1 MKILIAYY
9 SHSANTKKLADII
22 AKIIKEESQNTQI
35 DFFYTEPEKA
45 YSPNYSTV
53 LNEAKRD
60 INSGHKPKLKNIIK
74 SIDDYDIVFAGT
86 PNWWNT
92 MAPPLNTFLNSFDF
106 SNKIIMPFCTHG
118 GGGSGSIK
126 RDIEKETKS
135 KQVAKILS
143 VYGSSVM
150 SSESEIRKWIKD
162 IFLKI
167 K

>member
-1 MKILIAYY
+1 MKALIAYY
-9 SHSANTKKLADII
+9 SHSSNTKKLAELIG
-22 AKIIKEESQNTQI
+22 KVIKSEFPNVKT

-45 YSPNYSTV
+45 YSASYNTV

-60 INSGHKPKLKNIIK
+60 INSNIKPKLKNNIK
-74 SIDDYDIVFAGT
+74 NIDDYDVIFIGS

-92 MAPPLNTFLNSFDF
+92 IAPPVNTFLNSFDF

-126 RDIEKETKS
+126 RDVEKESKS

-143 VYGSSVM
+143 VYGSSA
-150 SSESEIRKWIKD
+150 SSAENEIKKWIKD
-162 IFLKI
+162 TFVKI